1 MPSFSTNKN
10 IINELLPAFHCV
22 VHIFLINVLHSTII
36 TVHGIQ
42 IYSIL
47 SLRPMPSYGRRFFY
61 DIKSPVNTKFTMNNK
76 CIAVNYN
83 KICMIEGWLYRTVIV
98 YVVITLHALK
108 YS

>member
-22 VHIFLINVLHSTII
+22 VHVFLINVLHTTII

-42 IYSIL
+42 IYSI
-47 SLRPMPSYGRRFFY
+47 LRPMPSYGRRFFY
-61 DIKSPVNTKFTMNNK
+61 DIKSRVNTKFTMNNK

>member
-22 VHIFLINVLHSTII
+22 VHVFLINVLHSTII

-47 SLRPMPSYGRRFFY
+47 RPMPRYGRRFFY
-61 DIKSPVNTKFTMNNK
+61 DIKSRVNTKFTMNNK